1 MSVCLATL
9 FVSGVELNGTHRFLL
24 MLPICLSIA
33 VIYKATRCERLRDI
47 PVASLIL
54 WVSIVAGM
62 YAVGLGLWAV
72 NTLVV

>member
-1 MSVCLATL
+1 MNVYLAAL
-9 FVSGVELNGTHRFLL
+9 FVSGFQLSGTQHFLL

-33 VIYKATRCERLRDI
+33 VVYKATRCERLRDI

-62 YAVGLGLWAV
+62 YSVGLCLWAV
-72 NTLVV
+72 NTLVT

>member
-1 MSVCLATL
+1 MNPGIATL
-9 FVSGVELNGTHRFLL
+9 FVDGVELSGTQRFLL

-33 VIYKATRCERLRDI
+33 VVYKAMRCERLRDI

-62 YAVGLGLWAV
+62 YSVGLGLWAV
-72 NTLVV
+72 NTLAT

>member
-1 MSVCLATL
+1 MNVCLAAL
-9 FVSGVELNGTHRFLL
+9 FVTGFDPSGTQRFLL

-33 VIYKATRCERLRDI
+33 VVYKATRCERLRDI

-62 YAVGLGLWAV
+62 YSVGFCLWAV
-72 NTLVV
+72 NALAT